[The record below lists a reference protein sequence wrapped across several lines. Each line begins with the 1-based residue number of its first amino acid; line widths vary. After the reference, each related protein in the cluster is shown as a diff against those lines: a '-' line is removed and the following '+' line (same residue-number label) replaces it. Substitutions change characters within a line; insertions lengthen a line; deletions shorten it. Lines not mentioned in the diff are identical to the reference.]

1 MNITNKT
8 KKPLSVPLPGGKK
21 LFLGP
26 GKTGQVTAKSLE
38 HPPVV
43 KLLEAGDIMS
53 SEEVV
58 TRKGDNGGK
67 TVPSSGPGF
76 SGGAPGG
83 APRQSG
89 DR

>member
-8 KKPLSVPLPGGKK
+8 PKPLSVPLPGGKK

-26 GKTGQVTAKSLE
+26 GKTGQVTDKAMQ
-38 HPPVV
+38 HPPLV
-43 KLLEAGDIMS
+43 KLLESGDIVS
-53 SEEVV
+53 SEESSPRSVAAN
-58 TRKGDNGGK
+58 RKFNPPAGSTAG
-67 TVPSSGPGF
+67 
-76 SGGAPGG
+76 GGAPGG